1 MEQPWYNTTTFL
13 RGCGCNSMNTSDLP
27 VIYTSSSRQIEIHFT
42 ALNMTTLDDPDNLNF
57 EATYEFIKGPSA
69 CKELR
74 KVSGGSGTILVSADD
89 VSNKCICHASPKTN
103 ENIYHYY
110 FRANVAFI
118 LGSSNHRQVNISMS
132 V

>member
-27 VIYTSSSRQIEIHFT
+27 IIYTSSSRQIEIHFT
-42 ALNMTTLDDPDNLNF
+42 ALNMTTLDDPDTLYF

-74 KVSGGSGTILVSADD
+74 KVSGGSGIILVSADD
-89 VSNKCICHASPKTN
+89 VSNKNASHVLSFLIVHAEYNVLQST
-103 ENIYHYY
+103 ELINI
-110 FRANVAFI
+110 FFVSF
-118 LGSSNHRQVNISMS
+118 Q
-132 V
+132 